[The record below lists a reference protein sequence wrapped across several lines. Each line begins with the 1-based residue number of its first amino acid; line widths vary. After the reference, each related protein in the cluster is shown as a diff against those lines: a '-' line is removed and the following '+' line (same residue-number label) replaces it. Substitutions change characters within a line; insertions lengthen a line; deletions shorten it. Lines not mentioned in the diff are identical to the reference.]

1 MRRSL
6 AFLVIITALWCSP
19 IWVRTTTGSE
29 FGSVVHLRDS
39 SSHHEPQVE
48 VYMTSWCPWC
58 KKTLT
63 FFRSR
68 GIAVQ
73 VYDIERDSA
82 AARRK
87 KRIDSSRGVPTTVI
101 DGRVIHGYAPKAFE
115 RALKYSN

>member
-6 AFLVIITALWCSP
+6 AFLLVITALWCSP
-19 IWVRTTTGSE
+19 GWVQNGNGSE

-39 SSHHEPQVE
+39 SSHREPQVE

-58 KKTLT
+58 KKTLI

-68 GIAVQ
+68 GIAVHA
-73 VYDIERDSA
+73 YDIERDSA

-87 KRIDSSRGVPTTVI
+87 KQIDSSRGVPTTVI
-101 DGRVIHGYAPKAFE
+101 DGRVINGYAPQAFE
-115 RALKYSN
+115 RALK